1 MLIDDVQQA
10 MFAAMKAR
18 QAEETAA
25 LRLALSALK
34 SAAIDARKDLA
45 DDEAV
50 AVLQREARK
59 RREAEQAYRDAGR
72 AERADQEAYERSVLE
87 RFLPANLDPAELAR
101 LVDEAVATSG
111 ATGPKELGKVM
122 GRLMPQVKGRADGN
136 EVRRLVLERLGGR
149 PASAGGRRPSSR
161 TSPSAGGCPAPGSGR
176 RPGRGGRGW
185 CRPGRRSARPS

>member
-10 MFAAMKAR
+10 MFQAMKAR
-18 QAEETAA
+18 RADEAAA

-34 SAAIDARKDLA
+34 SAAIDARKDLS

-72 AERADQEAYERSVLE
+72 QDRADRESFERSVIE
-87 RFLPANLDPAELAR
+87 RFLPAMLAPEELAR
-101 LVDEAVATSG
+101 LVDEAVAASG
-111 ATGPKELGKVM
+111 ASGPRELGKVM

-136 EVRRLVLERLGGR
+136 EVRRLVLERLGG
-149 PASAGGRRPSSR
+149 
-161 TSPSAGGCPAPGSGR
+161 
-176 RPGRGGRGW
+176 
-185 CRPGRRSARPS
+185 

>member
-10 MFAAMKAR
+10 MFQAMKAR
-18 QAEETAA
+18 RGDEVAA

-34 SAAIDARKDLA
+34 SAAIDARRDLS

-72 AERADQEAYERSVLE
+72 PERADREAFERSVLD
-87 RFLPANLDPAELAR
+87 RFLPSMLEPAELAR
-101 LVDEAVATSG
+101 LVDEAVAATG

-136 EVRRLVLERLGGR
+136 EVRRLVLERLGG
-149 PASAGGRRPSSR
+149 
-161 TSPSAGGCPAPGSGR
+161 
-176 RPGRGGRGW
+176 
-185 CRPGRRSARPS
+185 

>member
-10 MFAAMKAR
+10 MFQAMKAR
-18 QAEETAA
+18 RAEEAAA

-34 SAAIDARKDLA
+34 SAAIDARGDLSEE
-45 DDEAV
+45 EAV

-72 AERADQEAYERSVLE
+72 PERADQEAFERSVLD
-87 RFLPANLDPAELAR
+87 RFLPAALEPAELAR
-101 LVDEAVATSG
+101 LVDEAVAATG

-136 EVRRLVLERLGGR
+136 EVRRLVLERLGG
-149 PASAGGRRPSSR
+149 
-161 TSPSAGGCPAPGSGR
+161 
-176 RPGRGGRGW
+176 
-185 CRPGRRSARPS
+185 